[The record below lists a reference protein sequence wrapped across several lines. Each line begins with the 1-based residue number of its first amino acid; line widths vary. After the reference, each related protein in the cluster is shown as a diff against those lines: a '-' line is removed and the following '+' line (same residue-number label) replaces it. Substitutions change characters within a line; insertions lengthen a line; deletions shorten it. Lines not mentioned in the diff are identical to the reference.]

1 MAQPQ
6 LKLVGPAEAQPA
18 RSPATLASLCDS
30 VDLLEVVVAPRGLD
44 VPVAGLSIHDPLDP
58 APPARGDLVLAPGA
72 PAREQATDDLVAAVR
87 EAAAAGVVVRRR
99 RTLSGWLLDAFADAG
114 VALLTAPADLP
125 WADLHVLLLTALEPG
140 GDRAPAGGLAGLA
153 DATAA
158 LAGGPVT
165 IEDLE
170 GRVLAFSQGG
180 QDVDAARAA
189 TVLGRRTP
197 DRWLRDLRRSGALDR
212 IVHARD
218 AVTVELPGLA
228 PRRAAAIRGAGATL
242 GVVWLVGGDPAAGAA
257 LRDAARAAAVQL
269 LREQAGEDLERR
281 VRAGALRMLLAG
293 EGVPQPMLA
302 ALGLPAEDALAVVAV
317 RPDGPATQRELQRH
331 ADLLCAHL
339 RADRL
344 AAAAG
349 VLDGHV
355 YAVVA
360 LPGATAEATVRRA
373 VTDWLQRSTAAL
385 HAGLGEPA
393 GADVLASARRAA
405 DRCIELSGAPGE
417 LVAYDAV
424 HGRALLADVA
434 TLLDGESPAVRAL
447 RTYDEERGTD
457 YIATLCAFLDVHGD
471 AGRTATALGI
481 HVNTLRYRMRRLEEI
496 AGLDLDDAEARL
508 AIALELHALAQRR
521 AAPGVTSPIS

>member
-6 LKLVGPAEAQPA
+6 LKLVGPAEAPPA
-18 RSPATLASLCDS
+18 RSPTTLASLCDS
-30 VDLLEVVVAPRGLD
+30 IDLLDVVVAPRGLD
-44 VPVAGLSIHDPLDP
+44 VPVAGVSIHDALDP
-58 APPARGDLVLAPGA
+58 AVAARGDLVLAPGA
-72 PAREQATDDLVAAVR
+72 PAREHATDDLVAAVR

-99 RTLSGWLLDAFADAG
+99 RPLSGWLLESFADAG

-125 WADLHVLLLTALEPG
+125 WADLHVLVLTAVAAG

-197 DRWLRDLRRSGALDR
+197 DRWLRELRRSGALDR
-212 IVHARD
+212 IVQARGV
-218 AVTVELPGLA
+218 VTVELPALA
-228 PRRAAAIRGAGATL
+228 PRRAVAIRGAGAAL
-242 GVVWLVGGDPAAGAA
+242 GVIWLVGGDPAADGA
-257 LRDAARAAAVQL
+257 LRDAARATAVRL
-269 LREQAGEDLERR
+269 TRERAGEDLERR

-293 EGVPQPMLA
+293 EGAPDPMLA
-302 ALGLPAEDALAVVAV
+302 ALGLPVGGQFAVVAA
-317 RPDGPATQRELQRH
+317 GPGHDLQRH

-344 AAAAG
+344 DAAAG
-349 VLDGHV
+349 VLDGRV
-355 YAVVA
+355 YALVA
-360 LPGATAEATVRRA
+360 LGSATAEATVRRA
-373 VTDWLQRSTAAL
+373 VTDWLRRT
-385 HAGLGEPA
+385 
-393 GADVLASARRAA
+393 SARRAA

-457 YIATLCAFLDVHGD
+457 YIATLRAFLDVHGD
-471 AGRTATALGI
+471 AGRTAAALGI

-508 AIALELHALAQRR
+508 AVALELHATQRR